1 MDLLE
6 IATMARELMDFHGL
20 QDWIFKF
27 NRSKYKKYG
36 NCCYSLKTI
45 NITSFYSFRE
55 ASYDSLIKDTIL
67 HEIAHALVGR
77 GHEHDS
83 IWKAKCIEIG
93 CIPNRFCESLN
104 IPRKYL
110 CICPIHGQIGSCNL
124 NKSYIHKKCGEVLA
138 LKPNPAKEEFEIN
151 RFVKEQGGEIK

>member
-55 ASYDSLIKDTIL
+55 ASYDSREWGSLRADKI
-67 HEIAHALVGR
+67 VGKVWLR
-77 GHEHDS
+77 LAPVN
-83 IWKAKCIEIG
+83 KAKAFFA
-93 CIPNRFCESLN
+93 PN
-104 IPRKYL
+104 Y
-110 CICPIHGQIGSCNL
+110 
-124 NKSYIHKKCGEVLA
+124 
-138 LKPNPAKEEFEIN
+138 
-151 RFVKEQGGEIK
+151 